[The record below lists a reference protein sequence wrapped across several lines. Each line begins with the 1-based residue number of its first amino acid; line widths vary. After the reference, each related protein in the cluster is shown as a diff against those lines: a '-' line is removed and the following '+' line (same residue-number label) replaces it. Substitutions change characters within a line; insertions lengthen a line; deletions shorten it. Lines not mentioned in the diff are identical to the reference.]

1 MNKKLEKVMLCLEE
15 LIKINKQIKD
25 LEMELNTLLR
35 EKDELLTK
43 QQYLISMMKTILK
56 EG

>member
-1 MNKKLEKVMLCLEE
+1 MNEKLEKVMLCLEE

-25 LEMELNTLLR
+25 LEMELNILLR